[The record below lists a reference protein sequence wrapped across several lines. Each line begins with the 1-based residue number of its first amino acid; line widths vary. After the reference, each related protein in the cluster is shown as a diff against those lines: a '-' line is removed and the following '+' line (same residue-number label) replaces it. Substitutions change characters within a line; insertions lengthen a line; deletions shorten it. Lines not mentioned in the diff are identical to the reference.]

1 MMLNLP
7 DPLEPSPDH
16 RWRPQS
22 LARGAA
28 GVALLPIERARAGIS
43 GWDVAHSWLKAAVSA
58 DVSAGDDAC
67 LYNGAPAL
75 AFVLHAA
82 SADAPGRYARA
93 LDVLDRSISRLTDRR
108 VDQAVA
114 RIARGELPALAE
126 YDLIN
131 GLAGIG
137 THLLVRAPGSAA
149 FERVLSYLVQLTEP
163 LRIDGQLLPGWWT
176 DHDPHFSHSADY
188 PRGHGNFGMAHG
200 VAAPLALLSLALS
213 GDHTVDG
220 HREAI
225 DRICAWLDTW
235 RQEHEAGPWWPQ
247 WITYDERRTGRLI
260 QREPGRPSWC
270 YGTPGIARAQQLAGL
285 AAGDRSRAQMAEH
298 AIAGC
303 LSDPVQLGRI
313 TDVSLCHGWAGLFV
327 TAWRAA
333 ANATTLTIAERL
345 PAVEELLLQHA
356 TAGAGDG
363 IGLLEGDTGLALAV
377 HIAEHNMSPISG
389 WDRCLLIS

>member
-1 MMLNLP
+1 
-7 DPLEPSPDH
+7 
-16 RWRPQS
+16 
-22 LARGAA
+22 
-28 GVALLPIERARAGIS
+28 LLPIERARAGIS

-67 LYNGAPAL
+67 LYIGAPAL

-137 THLLVRAPGSAA
+137 AHLLLRAPGSVA

-176 DHDPHFSHSADY
+176 GHDPHFSHSADY

-213 GDHTVDG
+213 GDHTVGG

-285 AAGDRSRAQMAEH
+285 ATGDRSRAQMAEH